1 MKINVSRSFK
11 NNPNINLSRK
21 YRIVKYVMYRETM
34 LHKSDLL
41 WTFLGSFCGI
51 GLIGLI
57 NSQIFEVQDHIF
69 LIGSFGASAVL
80 LYGVSNSPLSQ
91 PRNLFGGHILSAIV
105 GVTVA
110 QLLPDTLWFSST
122 LAVSLSIMVMQ
133 MTKTLHPP
141 GGATALIANIGSA
154 KIKAL
159 GYWYVVSPVATG
171 VIILFVIAMV
181 FNNLSGRKYPLNKS
195 RRRKVKSSKRKVENQ
210 KLKVESKK
218 PEMVERQKL
227 EEEALEEK
235 LEVV

>member
-1 MKINVSRSFK
+1 MKIKVSSSVK
-11 NNPNINLSRK
+11 NTPNINLSRK
-21 YRIVKYVMYRETM
+21 FRIAKYVMYRETM

-105 GVTVA
+105 GVTTA
-110 QLLPDTLWFSST
+110 QLLPDTLWFAST

-154 KIKAL
+154 KIKEL
-159 GYWYVVSPVATG
+159 GYWYVVSPVASG
-171 VIILFVIAMV
+171 VIILFLIAMV
-181 FNNLSGRKYPLNKS
+181 FNNLSGRKYPLNKGRK
-195 RRRKVKSSKRKVENQ
+195 RRVKSQ
-210 KLKVESKK
+210 KLKVESQKQ
-218 PEMVERQKL
+218 EVERLKL
-227 EEEALEEK
+227 KVDIPEEK
-235 LEVV
+235 FETV

>member
-1 MKINVSRSFK
+1 
-11 NNPNINLSRK
+11 
-21 YRIVKYVMYRETM
+21 MYRETM

-105 GVTVA
+105 GVTTA
-110 QLLPDTLWFSST
+110 QLLPDTLWFAST

-154 KIKAL
+154 KIKEL
-159 GYWYVVSPVATG
+159 GYWYVVSPVASG
-171 VIILFVIAMV
+171 VIILFLIAMV
-181 FNNLSGRKYPLNKS
+181 FNNLSGRKYPLNKGRK
-195 RRRKVKSSKRKVENQ
+195 RRVKSQ
-210 KLKVESKK
+210 KLKVESQKQ
-218 PEMVERQKL
+218 EVERLKL
-227 EEEALEEK
+227 KVDIPEEK
-235 LEVV
+235 FETV